1 MSPSKLHS
9 STAKNEI
16 QSLKAVGY
24 CRVSTEDQA
33 QFGVSLK
40 SQAEKIQQYAA
51 LYGFEVTEIITDAGI
66 SAKNFNRPGVQR
78 VLSMMKQKAVDAVI
92 VAKLDRLTRSV
103 RDLADIIDL
112 SNKKGIA
119 LISVNER
126 IDTGSAAGRM
136 IVNMMG
142 VISQWEREA
151 IGERTKTAIQY
162 KKARGE
168 TYSSR
173 YALYGYEKQDGHLVQ
188 MPYEQDTISQI
199 MSMKD
204 SLTVADVCRE
214 LSSQGIRTRGGSVKW
229 FSKVVRKII
238 LDAPARERIDAI
250 AHEAAHKAA

>member
-1 MSPSKLHS
+1 MSLSKLHS
-9 STAKNEI
+9 PTAKNEV

-40 SQAEKIQQYAA
+40 SQAEKIQQYSA

-66 SAKNFNRPGVQR
+66 SAKSFNRPGVQR

-112 SNKKGIA
+112 SNKKGVA
-119 LISVNER
+119 LISVNEH

-168 TYSSR
+168 AYSSR
-173 YALYGYEKQDGHLVQ
+173 YALYGYEKHDGRLVPV
-188 MPYEQDTISQI
+188 PYEQDTISLI
-199 MSMKD
+199 MSMKG
-204 SLTVADVCRE
+204 SLTFAEICRA
-214 LSSQGIRTRGGSVKW
+214 LSRQGIRTRGGAVKW

-238 LDAPARERIDAI
+238 LDAPARERINAI
-250 AHEAAHKAA
+250 AFEGTRKAA